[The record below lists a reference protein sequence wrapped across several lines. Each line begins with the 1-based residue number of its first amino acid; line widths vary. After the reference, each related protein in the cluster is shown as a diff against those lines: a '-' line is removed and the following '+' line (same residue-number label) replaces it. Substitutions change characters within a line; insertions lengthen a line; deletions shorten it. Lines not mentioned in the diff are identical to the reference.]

1 MDKLA
6 AVREE
11 EPIEETAEEDEKIAT
26 EAEAEE
32 DEKISH
38 EAEEEVLAI
47 EVEPAV
53 EETADP
59 TADNEG
65 GWRLV
70 GKDYLGALQ
79 ARSVLL
85 AFTERVIEQVNE
97 GVPADDP
104 GYYTTDRSITALSN
118 IAWRSELFS
127 WYLHTYQNIEMFK
140 CSLHRINTSG
150 GISTDSPTDGA
161 PQNTDPPTDSAPKA
175 TDPSPSS
182 EFQILE
188 TLDGS
193 NPSLDFEAVL
203 GRGSDPGV
211 GGTIVQRPG
220 RIGHEQGGLGE
231 STRRTAQSQRASSS
245 HREWGENAGC
255 NSAPHCW

>member
-1 MDKLA
+1 LTPEAQNEPASPQEPVFAAVPEESMDKLA

-11 EPIEETAEEDEKIAT
+11 EPIEETAEEDEKI
-26 EAEAEE
+26 
-32 DEKISH
+32 SH

-47 EVEPAV
+47 EVEPAL

-104 GYYTTDRSITALSN
+104 GYYTTDRFWAEDRTQEWEVRLCNALE
-118 IAWRSELFS
+118 ELGTS
-127 WYLHTYQNIEMFK
+127 REDWEKVQEERRNLNALAHTTVSGEKMLAAIQRHISGNKLPSDAQNARRV
-140 CSLHRINTSG
+140 LTS
-150 GISTDSPTDGA
+150 
-161 PQNTDPPTDSAPKA
+161 SA
-175 TDPSPSS
+175 
-182 EFQILE
+182 
-188 TLDGS
+188 G
-193 NPSLDFEAVL
+193 
-203 GRGSDPGV
+203 
-211 GGTIVQRPG
+211 
-220 RIGHEQGGLGE
+220 
-231 STRRTAQSQRASSS
+231 
-245 HREWGENAGC
+245 
-255 NSAPHCW
+255 